1 LVVNDKCRS
10 LDEAPAV
17 THEIFLYPQDI
28 EERKLSGVF
37 LDIDLGS
44 PPAEGDND
52 EDAPHMFL
60 EQHRYIDLDEDGYK
74 EPYIVTVHK
83 DSCQVVRIVANF
95 TMDKVKDDGKRIT
108 RIPKDQYFVKYSFI
122 PDPKG
127 GFYDIGFGRLLESLG
142 ETIDTTIN
150 QMLDAG
156 HLQNAGGG
164 FIGTG
169 IRLKK
174 GGVIRV
180 SPGKFEQ
187 IEVSGSS
194 LKDNVLPHQFAGPSE
209 VLFNLLGMMVDA
221 AKDITAVKDILTG
234 DTNGQTQ
241 TATTTLAMIEQGLK
255 VFTAIYKRIY
265 RALKDEFK
273 LLFELNA
280 RHIDEKA
287 YYTFNDEQ
295 EVVEKADFDLASMDV
310 CPVADPKMVTDMQR
324 MTHAQLLMQIQE
336 HPVYGQIQN
345 PQEALRRIYE
355 AAGTEEPDKLIV
367 KQQGPSPAEKA
378 QLEELQSKTANNM
391 AGAQQKAAAADKL
404 AAETALL
411 PRQADADV
419 TDTLA
424 SAQKTMMETA
434 LAPAQMSQ
442 DAHARDMDDAHKDK
456 DRDQAKVEAA
466 EDRAMGREQME
477 AKAKEAKKKEPA

>member
-1 LVVNDKCRS
+1 
-10 LDEAPAV
+10 
-17 THEIFLYPQDI
+17 
-28 EERKLSGVF
+28 
-37 LDIDLGS
+37 
-44 PPAEGDND
+44 
-52 EDAPHMFL
+52 
-60 EQHRYIDLDEDGYK
+60 
-74 EPYIVTVHK
+74 
-83 DSCQVVRIVANF
+83 
-95 TMDKVKDDGKRIT
+95 
-108 RIPKDQYFVKYSFI
+108 
-122 PDPKG
+122 
-127 GFYDIGFGRLLESLG
+127 
-142 ETIDTTIN
+142 
-150 QMLDAG
+150 
-156 HLQNAGGG
+156 
-164 FIGTG
+164 
-169 IRLKK
+169 
-174 GGVIRV
+174 
-180 SPGKFEQ
+180 
-187 IEVSGSS
+187 
-194 LKDNVLPHQFAGPSE
+194 
-209 VLFNLLGMMVDA
+209 
-221 AKDITAVKDILTG
+221 
-234 DTNGQTQ
+234 
-241 TATTTLAMIEQGLK
+241 
-255 VFTAIYKRIY
+255 
-265 RALKDEFK
+265 
-273 LLFELNA
+273 
-280 RHIDEKA
+280 
-287 YYTFNDEQ
+287 
-295 EVVEKADFDLASMDV
+295 MDV